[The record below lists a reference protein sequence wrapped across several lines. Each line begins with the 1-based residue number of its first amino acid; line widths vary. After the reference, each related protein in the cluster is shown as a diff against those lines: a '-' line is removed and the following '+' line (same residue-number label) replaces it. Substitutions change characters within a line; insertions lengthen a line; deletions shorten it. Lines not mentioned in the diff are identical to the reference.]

1 MTTSEEH
8 QRAATRIMLD
18 AMHGQGFA
26 LAGSG
31 AIREHGVI
39 ARPTEDV
46 DLFTTNIA
54 PALFT
59 EGLDAGAGAL
69 RDNGYTV
76 DVVRRADQYA
86 RLDVVTPDGYRF
98 DVDMGVDWRAH
109 EPVTLEVGPVLA
121 LDDAVA
127 NKVGA
132 LYGRAEARDFLD
144 VDAIRRSG
152 RFTDDELLA
161 SAANHDPGFDRDM
174 FVQQLERVETVR
186 PIDVQDYEY
195 SAEDLD
201 AVKDRMRAWAGELG
215 TPAAPS
221 EAQTARQRLSA
232 SYPSSA
238 KDAMTN
244 GSENPAQRPSRG
256 ASDRGRDTGM
266 ER

>member
-18 AMHGQGFA
+18 AMQGQGFA

-39 ARPTEDV
+39 DRPTEDV

-69 RDNGYTV
+69 RENGYTV
-76 DVVRRADQYA
+76 DVVRRADQFA
-86 RLDVVTPDGYRF
+86 RLDVTSADGYRF

-109 EPVTLEVGPVLA
+109 DPVTLEVGPVLA
-121 LDDAVA
+121 LDDAIA

-132 LYGRAEARDFLD
+132 LYSRGEARDFLD

-152 RFTDDELLA
+152 RFTDDELMA
-161 SAANHDPGFDRDM
+161 SAVNHDPGFDRTIFADQ
-174 FVQQLERVETVR
+174 VDLVDQVR
-186 PIDVQDYEY
+186 PVDVQDYGY
-195 SAEDLD
+195 SAEDL
-201 AVKDRMRAWAGELG
+201 AGVRERMHAWSSELR
-215 TPAAPS
+215 TPTPPS

-232 SYPSSA
+232 SYPATARDTIGS
-238 KDAMTN
+238 
-244 GSENPAQRPSRG
+244 GSENPAQRRNG
-256 ASDRGRDTGM
+256 DVGRDRDSGM

>member
-8 QRAATRIMLD
+8 QRAATSIMLD
-18 AMHGQGFA
+18 AMRGQGFA

-54 PALFT
+54 PALFS
-59 EGLDAGAGAL
+59 EGLDAGVAAL

-76 DVVRRADQYA
+76 DIARQAEKFA
-86 RLDVVTPDGYRF
+86 RLDVTSADGYRF

-109 EPVTLEVGPVLA
+109 DPVTLEVGPVLD

-132 LYGRAEARDFLD
+132 LYGRGEARDYLD

-152 RFTDDELLA
+152 RFTDDELLDTA
-161 SAANHDPGFDRDM
+161 VHHDPGFDRAM
-174 FVQQLERVETVR
+174 FARQLEQVDRICPV
-186 PIDVQDYEY
+186 DVQDYGY
-195 SAEDLD
+195 DATDL
-201 AVKDRMRAWAGELG
+201 AGVQERTRAWADALDA
-215 TPAAPS
+215 PAS
-221 EAQTARQRLSA
+221 TSDAQNARQRLNA
-232 SYPSSA
+232 SYPASA
-238 KDAMTN
+238 KDTIGN
-244 GSENPAQRPSRG
+244 GAENPAQRHHG
-256 ASDRGRDTGM
+256 DTGRGHDTGL

>member
-1 MTTSEEH
+1 MTSSEEH
-8 QRAATRIMLD
+8 QRTATSIMLD
-18 AMHGQGFA
+18 AMRAQGFA

-59 EGLDAGAGAL
+59 EGLDAGVAAL

-76 DVVRRADQYA
+76 DVARRADQYA
-86 RLDVVTPDGYRF
+86 RLDVVTADGYRF

-109 EPVTLEVGPVLA
+109 DPVTLEVGPVLA

-132 LYGRAEARDFLD
+132 LYSRGEARDYLD

-152 RFTDDELLA
+152 RFTDDELLT
-161 SAANHDPGFDRDM
+161 SAAEHDPGFDRVM
-174 FVQQLERVETVR
+174 FVQQLERVDRIR
-186 PIDVQDYEY
+186 PVDVQDYEY
-195 SAEDLD
+195 DADDLA
-201 AVKDRMRAWAGELG
+201 AVQDRMRAWARELDS
-215 TPAAPS
+215 PPPES
-221 EAQTARQRLSA
+221 DAQRARQRLSA

-238 KDAMTN
+238 KDTIGN
-244 GSENPAQRPSRG
+244 GAENPAQRHHG
-256 ASDRGRDTGM
+256 DTERGRDTGM